1 MRAANMVAFLR
12 PSCGCRLA
20 AFQPIKTRRRIVCP
34 REARPGAA
42 AIQLDCFVVLAGWTP
57 PDDVRKARRS
67 ISRAA
72 LEWGGAAWRHAPL
85 RAGFTLV
92 ELLVVIA
99 MIAFL
104 VGGLGVAMH
113 DPGESVALQAA
124 QGMLT
129 SLLNATRGRA
139 ASMGQN
145 ARLMIAADPTDGG
158 KYLRR
163 LRVIWEDPVSPTRWL
178 ADGEGVDLPHGV
190 YVVPSSV
197 LAVPGNPAWP
207 APRRS
212 TALPA
217 TALTM
222 NINGEAALVSYYV
235 TFTPRGTTGGGSV
248 VLTVGHLRAG
258 PSGPELRL
266 DDPDNVRGVLI
277 RSSGA
282 LTLLDDA
289 SAF

>member
-1 MRAANMVAFLR
+1 
-12 PSCGCRLA
+12 
-20 AFQPIKTRRRIVCP
+20 
-34 REARPGAA
+34 
-42 AIQLDCFVVLAGWTP
+42 
-57 PDDVRKARRS
+57 
-67 ISRAA
+67 
-72 LEWGGAAWRHAPL
+72 
-85 RAGFTLV
+85 
-92 ELLVVIA
+92 
-99 MIAFL
+99 
-104 VGGLGVAMH
+104 
-113 DPGESVALQAA
+113 
-124 QGMLT
+124 
-129 SLLNATRGRA
+129 
-139 ASMGQN
+139 MGQN

-197 LAVPGNPAWP
+197 LAGAGQSGLAGS
-207 APRRS
+207 APVDGASGDCADDEHQR
-212 TALPA
+212 
-217 TALTM
+217 
-222 NINGEAALVSYYV
+222 EAALVSYYV